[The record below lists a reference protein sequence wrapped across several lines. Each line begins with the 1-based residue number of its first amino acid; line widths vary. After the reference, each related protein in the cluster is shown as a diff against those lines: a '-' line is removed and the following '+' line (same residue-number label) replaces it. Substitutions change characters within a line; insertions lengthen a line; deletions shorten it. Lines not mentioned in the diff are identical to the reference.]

1 MHSLGK
7 KQQYTPTEYP
17 SFKGAWKATQ
27 LSNVTVTKASAF
39 TSTASG
45 GTDTLYLTVP
55 KTTSAQ
61 SITVTVTVTPVI
73 RKYSSNSAVAFLEAA
88 SSSYQDILYSAG
100 TQSTAPVSKMAPLS
114 IPRSPNG
121 QVTITKLDA
130 DTKKPVPGVVFELY
144 QFDGKNYV
152 TTGKKA
158 SSDSKGIVTFSD
170 LSYNATNLGRYRVFE
185 VSSDTHEV
193 WTDRYVCWFSLASGL
208 WYSYESATSE
218 QKTGTATA
226 NNSGNYDFTFSF
238 TAYNKE
244 TVRDGSLT
252 IQKQDGAGKALSG
265 VSFIVTDSK
274 GKALSFSK
282 GSDGIYLPT
291 TSGSTTLT
299 TDSRGQIK
307 VNKLPF
313 DSYLVTEVKTS
324 GAGVSLLPTS
334 FPVTLPVQDSSGAE
348 QVDLTYTVVDGGNFT
363 LPRTGGAGHL
373 ASVFCGLAV
382 LTALLLVSRKSQHK
396 GVA

>member
-55 KTTSAQ
+55 KTASAQ

-100 TQSTAPVSKMAPLS
+100 TQSTAPVSKMATLS

>member
-158 SSDSKGIVTFSD
+158 SSDRTVK
-170 LSYNATNLGRYRVFE
+170 
-185 VSSDTHEV
+185 
-193 WTDRYVCWFSLASGL
+193 
-208 WYSYESATSE
+208 ES
-218 QKTGTATA
+218 
-226 NNSGNYDFTFSF
+226 
-238 TAYNKE
+238 
-244 TVRDGSLT
+244 
-252 IQKQDGAGKALSG
+252 
-265 VSFIVTDSK
+265 
-274 GKALSFSK
+274 
-282 GSDGIYLPT
+282 
-291 TSGSTTLT
+291 
-299 TDSRGQIK
+299 
-307 VNKLPF
+307 
-313 DSYLVTEVKTS
+313 
-324 GAGVSLLPTS
+324 
-334 FPVTLPVQDSSGAE
+334 
-348 QVDLTYTVVDGGNFT
+348 
-363 LPRTGGAGHL
+363 
-373 ASVFCGLAV
+373 
-382 LTALLLVSRKSQHK
+382 
-396 GVA
+396 